1 MKIEWWEW
9 FIYGFVAGMS
19 FSWLLRV
26 ISTAIAKR
34 IRNKSGGNRN
44 AGKTIPCGHL
54 DERAKEGRS

>member
-19 FSWLLRV
+19 FSWLLRG
-26 ISTAIAKR
+26 IGTAIAKR

-44 AGKTIPCGHL
+44 EGKTIP
-54 DERAKEGRS
+54 